1 MFDCHYDLL
10 TYIYMNKDNLDEVK
24 VHCKKIFKDSIT
36 GGIFNLFYMSPKEMD
51 EELGIKKEE
60 INIIQNLR
68 VVNKLIKENNII
80 PNNVKYIYGIEGL
93 DYLEKLEDLDEIYNL
108 GVRSTNIV
116 WNNDNKFG
124 GGAKGDKNRGLT
136 ELGRKLVQKLVDK
149 KIAIDLSHSN
159 EKTFYDIIGLCK
171 ELKENGKRPIVFAS
185 HSNVKNICNHIR
197 NLNDDQLLQIKKLDG
212 VIGIVTAKPFC
223 VGVAPL
229 GDPQYTLK
237 NEKTKYQNAYIEHI
251 KYIKKLFGNVDNI
264 AVSTDDMTYY
274 KTKKDY
280 YKYFNA
286 FKQDEMKYEL
296 EKLLLQNDFTK
307 EEVENILYKNFDNK
321 ILQKL

>member
-10 TYIYMNKDNLDEVK
+10 TYIYMNKDNLSEVK
-24 VHCKKIFKDSIT
+24 AHCEKIFKDSIS
-36 GGIFNLFYMSPKEMD
+36 GGIFNLFYMSPKEME
-51 EELGIKKEE
+51 EELDIKKEE
-60 INIIQNLR
+60 IDIIQNLKLI
-68 VVNKLIKENNII
+68 NKLIKENNII

-93 DYLEKLEDLDEIYNL
+93 DYLEKLEDLDEIYDL

-136 ELGRKLVQKLVDK
+136 ELGKELVKKLVDK
-149 KIAIDLSHSN
+149 KIAIDLSHAN
-159 EKTFYDIIGLCK
+159 EKTFYDIIKLCK
-171 ELKENGKRPIVFAS
+171 ELRENGKRPIVFAS

-197 NLNDDQLLQIKKLDG
+197 NLSDDQIIKIKELDG
-212 VIGIVTAKPFC
+212 VIGIVAVKPFC
-223 VGVAPL
+223 V
-229 GDPQYTLK
+229 
-237 NEKTKYQNAYIEHI
+237 NENNFTKEKIKYQKAYVEHI
-251 KYIKKLFGNVDNI
+251 KYIKKLFGSANNI

-274 KTKKDY
+274 KIRKDY

-286 FKQDEMKYEL
+286 FKQDEMKNEL
-296 EKLLLQNDFTK
+296 EKLLLQSDFTK
-307 EEVENILYKNFDNK
+307 EETENILYKNFNNK

>member
-10 TYIYMNKDNLDEVK
+10 TYIYMNKDNLSEVK
-24 VHCKKIFKDSIT
+24 AHCEKIFKDSIS
-36 GGIFNLFYMSPKEMD
+36 GGIFNLFYMSPKEME
-51 EELGIKKEE
+51 EELDIKKEE

-80 PNNVKYIYGIEGL
+80 PNNIKYIYGIEGL
-93 DYLEKLEDLDEIYNL
+93 DYLEKLEDLDEIYDL

-124 GGAKGDKNRGLT
+124 GGARGDKNRGLT
-136 ELGRKLVQKLVDK
+136 DLGRKLVQKLVDK

-159 EKTFYDIIGLCK
+159 EKTFYDIIELCK
-171 ELKENGKRPIVFAS
+171 ELKEDRKSPIVFAS
-185 HSNVKNICNHIR
+185 HSNAKNICNHIR
-197 NLNDDQLLQIKKLDG
+197 NLSDDQLLQIKELGG

-223 VGVAPL
+223 I
-229 GDPQYTLK
+229 
-237 NEKTKYQNAYIEHI
+237 NEKDFTNEKIKYKNAYVEHI
-251 KYIKKLFGNVDNI
+251 KYIKKLFENVDNI

-274 KTKKDY
+274 KVRKDY

-286 FKQDEMKYEL
+286 FKQEDMKEEL
-296 EKLLLQNDFTK
+296 EKLLLQSDFRK
-307 EEVENILYKNFDNK
+307 EEVEKILYKNFDNK